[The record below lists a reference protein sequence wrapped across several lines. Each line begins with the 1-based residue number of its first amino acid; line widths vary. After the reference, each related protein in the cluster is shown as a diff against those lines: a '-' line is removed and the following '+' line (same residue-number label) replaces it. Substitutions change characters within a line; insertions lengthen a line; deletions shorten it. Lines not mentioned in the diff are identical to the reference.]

1 MGKDR
6 STDCLRILLALG
18 KMVTAQD
25 LQMLGSAISI
35 IVVRYARI
43 GLIRQHHPTLLEGT
57 GKMAKAQIAQAS
69 VMIILQFQEPSK
81 G

>member
-1 MGKDR
+1 
-6 STDCLRILLALG
+6 
-18 KMVTAQD
+18 
-25 LQMLGSAISI
+25 MLGSAISI

-43 GLIRQHHPTLLEGT
+43 GLIRQHHPILLEGT